1 MSIVQRV
8 GKTRAKSK
16 AEFVRRYPKESVKEI
31 VKAAASQ
38 GMKIGETYVYNVR
51 AYDKKSTRKKRAV
64 VAKSSPAVRV
74 PRPHNSTRP
83 SSFVGVTVVGPSAS
97 PTTLPLTGYRH
108 PDVTDEDLLRAVAS
122 ELGLA
127 HSVQLLEA
135 ERVRVRAV
143 VLGGRALS

>member
-38 GMKIGETYVYNVR
+38 GMKSGSRT
-51 AYDKKSTRKKRAV
+51 STTCARTTRRPLARSGR
-64 VAKSSPAVRV
+64 SSPSPRLPVRV

-83 SSFVGVTVVGPSAS
+83 SSFVGVTVVGPSVS